1 MKLRMIDPV
10 TGLYLRDAEVGEMTE
25 AEARA
30 LDPALILDP
39 IPEGMISP
47 RWEGEQWVESET
59 EEYPTDETPQ
69 LPTLEER
76 ISALEQLE
84 IERIMGGVG

>member
-1 MKLRMIDPV
+1 
-10 TGLYLRDAEVGEMTE
+10 MTE

-47 RWEGEQWVESET
+47 RWEGEQWVEAALDDTPT
-59 EEYPTDETPQ
+59 EEVEAIPDELTARV
-69 LPTLEER
+69 LATEA
-76 ISALEQLE
+76 AL
-84 IERIMGGVG
+84 IELAAIVGGE